1 MVKLCLA
8 LVKIIA
14 LIATYYT
21 QMVEKFNTV
30 ETEVKNWRN
39 FTLNSEIYDLSH
51 LNAHSVEYLD
61 NRDTNKLITYKFI
74 VTYGLHCFTKES
86 EDITE
91 EESQLLMYK
100 GPRESRSFNLERYD
114 LSKQLP
120 EIIKAL
126 GQSATLVCHAGYGNY
141 AIVKVVDSKGVKV
154 DYFVV
159 FKVFRETK
167 RLRLHVTSAYPQSEG
182 VQEKRKKVNF
192 FVIAK
197 NLLNNKKLPKP
208 SITKAP

>member
-1 MVKLCLA
+1 MG
-8 LVKIIA
+8 
-14 LIATYYT
+14 
-21 QMVEKFNTV
+21 ERFNTV
-30 ETEVKNWRN
+30 KTEVKNWRN

-51 LNAHSVEYLD
+51 LNAHSVEY
-61 NRDTNKLITYKFI
+61 RDDRDKNNLITYKFI

-86 EDITE
+86 EDLTE

-100 GPRESRSFNLERYD
+100 GPRESRPFNLERYD

-159 FKVFRETK
+159 FQVFKESK
-167 RLRLHVTSAYPQSEG
+167 KLRLHVTSAYPKYEG
-182 VQEKRKKVNF
+182 IGKIKKVNF
-192 FVIAK
+192 FVIVK

-208 SITKAP
+208 

>member
-1 MVKLCLA
+1 
-8 LVKIIA
+8 
-14 LIATYYT
+14 
-21 QMVEKFNTV
+21 MVERFNTV
-30 ETEVKNWRN
+30 KTEVINWRD

-61 NRDTNKLITYKFI
+61 NRDENNLIPYKFI
-74 VTYGLHCFTKES
+74 VTYGLHCFTKELQ
-86 EDITE
+86 ELTE
-91 EESQLLMYK
+91 EESQLLMYNA
-100 GPRESRSFNLERYD
+100 PRESRPFNFERYY

-126 GQSATLVCHAGYGNY
+126 GKSTTLVCHAGYGNY
-141 AIVKVVDSKGVKV
+141 AIVKVVDSEGVEV

-159 FKVFRETK
+159 FRVFKESK
-167 RLRLHVTSAYPQSEG
+167 KLRLHVTSAYPKDEG
-182 VQEKRKKVNF
+182 IGKIKKVNF

-208 SITKAP
+208 

>member
-1 MVKLCLA
+1 
-8 LVKIIA
+8 
-14 LIATYYT
+14 
-21 QMVEKFNTV
+21 MVEKFNTV
-30 ETEVKNWRN
+30 ETEVKNWRD

-61 NRDTNKLITYKFI
+61 NRDENNLITYKFI
-74 VTYGLHCFTKES
+74 VTYGLHCFTKELQ
-86 EDITE
+86 ELTE
-91 EESQLLMYK
+91 EESQLLMYNA
-100 GPRESRSFNLERYD
+100 PRESRPFNFERYY

-126 GQSATLVCHAGYGNY
+126 SQSATLVCHAGYGNY
-141 AIVKVVDSKGVKV
+141 AIVKVVDSEGVEV

-159 FKVFRETK
+159 FRVFKESK
-167 RLRLHVTSAYPQSEG
+167 KLRLHVTSAYPKDEG
-182 VQEKRKKVNF
+182 IGKIKKVNF